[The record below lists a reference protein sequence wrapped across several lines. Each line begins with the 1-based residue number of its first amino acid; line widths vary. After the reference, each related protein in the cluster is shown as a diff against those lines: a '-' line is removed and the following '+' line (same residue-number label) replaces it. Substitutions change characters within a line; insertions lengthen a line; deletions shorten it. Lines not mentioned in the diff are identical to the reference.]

1 MFKLQEKWF
10 KMADNERAT
19 RRTDPMNIRIQAARL
34 ETRRNFFSHRV
45 PEVWKGVVPRDI
57 RQARTAQ
64 AFKMAYKDHR
74 WQMVAI
80 SWCERCQGVRATRM
94 TRPTI
99 NDSPWEAPAGPW
111 GLILK
116 VRVSK
121 YKKPSALNREHPHSE
136 KWNLLTFFY
145 VFGSFLPS
153 WIRIRI
159 ANPDPGTPI
168 GSGSNLDP
176 DPQHWVRIRTRIKTL
191 RIRNTVYIRFAD
203 PHGFAIRC

>member
-34 ETRRNFFSHRV
+34 KTRRNFFSHKV
-45 PEVWKGVVPRDI
+45 PEAWNSVPSGI

-64 AFKMAYKDHR
+64 AFKKAYKDHR
-74 WQMVAI
+74 RQIGAI

-116 VRVSK
+116 VQVSK
-121 YKKPSALNREHPHSE
+121 YKKPSALNREHPHSK
-136 KWNLLTFFY
+136 KWNLLTFSMF
-145 VFGSFLPS
+145 VGHFCP
-153 WIRIRI
+153 
-159 ANPDPGTPI
+159 P
-168 GSGSNLDP
+168 GSGSG
-176 DPQHWVRIRTRIKTL
+176 L
-191 RIRNTVYIRFAD
+191 RIRLRIQGPHWNRIRSESTALVF
-203 PHGFAIRC
+203 G